1 VSAAI
6 SIEIEAVR
14 QFRSQLIQ
22 YQVEMTK
29 AFSRS
34 RTANG
39 DSLGSERLAS
49 VLREFDVGWEDG
61 RNRLI
66 DSFGAAISML
76 DAVQEHFGA
85 ADEAFTQRFTP
96 R

>member
-1 VSAAI
+1 MSSRI
-6 SIEIEAVR
+6 TLELQEVR
-14 QFRSQLIQ
+14 QFRRDLFE
-22 YQVEMTK
+22 YQVGMTA

-34 RTANG
+34 QTADG
-39 DSLGSERLAS
+39 ESLGSERLAS
-49 VLREFDVGWEDG
+49 ALQGFDDGWIDG
-61 RNRLI
+61 KNKLV

-85 ADEAFTQRFTP
+85 ADEAFRQRFSA